1 METNF
6 PEGSLLSRVKNFRW
20 NLASLE
26 KRYREDEDS
35 FLDLER
41 LGDEVIAC
49 YKNCHG
55 EGLSPEECL
64 DQVLRKTYDMIN
76 KTELAPQLLCEKS
89 SFADHICEAYV
100 FTACSSFL
108 HASRRI
114 EGMPLTEF
122 VKKNSSLDF
131 RNSYSPNYREPNLLQ
146 AETNRLRKARQRLL
160 NQGQVYIK
168 QNTQWNAMTKD
179 SEYEWARYYALE
191 DSNAVAR
198 DTDKRIGNLYKGIKE
213 AINTDRDD
221 KYSDR
226 VQTAYKKFLSKLEKL
241 KYENFLELY
250 KVDLTRICEDKEY
263 YGLNLYRLERRL
275 QPYKIINE
283 VKRLTEFKSLEEEAN
298 FLLKTVYLDEICF
311 PKVYEDLLH
320 NPCDLVREYAEEVLR
335 VWRTGTV
342 ISNLILDKLVEE
354 KAFGENWDTLF
365 LNKVNKMTEKVL
377 YDPKKVEFFT
387 SEHAQEKFIRLLHA
401 GVFIETHVA
410 CNSMFSI
417 MDLLI

>member
-89 SFADHICEAYV
+89 SFADHIYEAYV

-213 AINTDRDD
+213 AINVSVKTIGG
-221 KYSDR
+221 
-226 VQTAYKKFLSKLEKL
+226 LS
-241 KYENFLELY
+241 
-250 KVDLTRICEDKEY
+250 
-263 YGLNLYRLERRL
+263 G
-275 QPYKIINE
+275 
-283 VKRLTEFKSLEEEAN
+283 
-298 FLLKTVYLDEICF
+298 
-311 PKVYEDLLH
+311 
-320 NPCDLVREYAEEVLR
+320 
-335 VWRTGTV
+335 
-342 ISNLILDKLVEE
+342 
-354 KAFGENWDTLF
+354 
-365 LNKVNKMTEKVL
+365 
-377 YDPKKVEFFT
+377 
-387 SEHAQEKFIRLLHA
+387 
-401 GVFIETHVA
+401 
-410 CNSMFSI
+410 
-417 MDLLI
+417 